1 MAQVIQK
8 FAGGGSYGTF
18 TRNGIEYEIDDDALN
33 MIAAESAP
41 VADALRQGKNIT
53 TTVDSDGNVTIY
65 GIDESTLRNNGLTD
79 RNIEKL
85 SRKQRLFEKRKL
97 KDLRRGYSAMG
108 NIPLK
113 KKQPIQN
120 QGEDKKQ
127 LDMTDLLTLDYVKN
141 EDGSLSLGSSA
152 NNKRIKD
159 RLNMYLGN
167 LNGDWDEYLVYNT
180 FNDRDAAN
188 AYTDSIRS
196 KINDDFWKRLES
208 GKLTEDDKL
217 ILQSYGIQK
226 KDAAPTQ
233 AELDTAAEKEKEG
246 EFNKGGLD
254 YSTYKDRFVYKDGTY
269 TLNDSVLAQLLN
281 DETGN
286 LWLNDD
292 FKSWASKKGYDA
304 SWIPQGSGLFRINGK
319 WFEGKDLSKITG
331 NEKVAFDNWVANNRE
346 TVGGSNDLIKQ
357 YWELT
362 NPYHK
367 ASQVNGYSWSI
378 NPEDYYYDRSGQ
390 FKRESSSSPLVYDI
404 VTPEIRKNN
413 ANFNQF
419 GHLLDGAADRIF
431 INPYTKQRYNYSIDM
446 DPENDMDIQSKYY
459 SDENTNRQTAFSNY
473 ATYGGNKGKLAVVQA
488 WGDPEAK
495 TGWAL
500 LYNPENK
507 QYYWHNQ
514 NFRGEGQDL
523 NTGIGNVSQSAI
535 QIDPEMAKW
544 LQQHMAELNTPELAY
559 YIDRIIGN
567 PFLRNFSGKY
577 DADTGD
583 SVADRYNLNDLI
595 RSYNN
600 NGYTF
605 YIGGRPVKFNFDNGG
620 NKGLYGSGNM
630 ARHWGLVLDLDNPLE
645 YKNGGVIKMQTGG
658 VLYNTEN
665 KASKSSITP
674 ASKPIR
680 AAHKEKILGDGTE
693 LTSADWAEIGA
704 LVGDAAALGA
714 TFIPVYGNATGAV
727 TGALASTANL
737 YSDIKRDGFDWGD
750 IGNFGLNL
758 GLDLATLI
766 PGLGTGAKAAKIAK
780 ALKKSKAVGK
790 MIAGIRGVGLAAS
803 GAGVLSAAVT
813 SWDKLQ
819 NGDWT
824 IGDIRNIVNG
834 IRGYKNIGKLRSASV
849 KGNKLTETTLG
860 KGDKKITV
868 TREELDD
875 IRSKPKSEQTEAAKK
890 LISSKLKLAEPITA
904 EEAGVIA
911 KADNKTEAL
920 EQLFKKKGISLT
932 KEETNTIINDSKGTL
947 LERINNAIKEK
958 TPEVNVSDYFPTGFS
973 MSSSGT
979 WYKPWSYFGKSKVKD
994 INFGKEETVLNP
1006 EDANWWQYINGKRTA
1021 ALRNAA
1027 TDPENPYFKIYG
1039 LRKETSYKGTPV
1051 PNRTYQELG
1060 KGESDMPP
1068 INSVEI
1074 EPRRVSNLVFGTT
1087 LPVMPAKEDPKS
1099 PIVNE
1104 ARYYPIYRKKGGKII
1119 KAQLGTNSIMS
1130 YGEVQNEAN
1139 RRRLASKFGVSPTL
1153 NFSETP
1159 NKIILS
1165 SGHILNGNTGSF
1177 TNNVNENLVNN
1188 ALNESSTFSVPS
1200 FKPTGTSIQETPTI
1214 PNNNVVQRGKTNFK
1228 FNIDPKKIVDPIR
1241 AIKAFSIN
1249 NEVARNSLKGN
1260 AALIN
1265 GLQETA
1271 PQLKRQS
1278 YYFGDINRA
1287 EQERLDNIKPSIAST
1302 NDSKLNMINNLMRS
1316 RTMDSII
1323 KEANAEKS
1331 KRISSTNLTNLDID
1345 NRQRLIDAETS
1356 NKNRKVVAQGKN
1368 MDYEILNRKAV
1379 ANGQGVWL
1387 PVLNQLSQDIALD
1400 QNDRTRALMAEQLV
1414 KDQNTVGNA
1423 YNTNAQEGI
1432 NIFNSVYDKVK
1443 NNENARKQFID
1454 KFGDSADDY
1463 VHSKLGNYRT
1473 DLMNWL
1479 SERQATSAYTA
1490 SVPRVLP
1497 KLSMTSNALPES
1509 STNWNDL
1516 LNFKYNLTSSHKMKK
1531 GGTLQRYRPF
1541 NEQILLDENKEI
1553 RKALSK
1559 MDDNLIKLLLKM
1571 LS

>member
-1 MAQVIQK
+1 MAQIIKK

-65 GIDESTLRNNGLTD
+65 GIDESTLKNNGLND
-79 RNIEKL
+79 RNIERL
-85 SRKQRLFEKRKL
+85 SKKQRLFERRKL

-113 KKQPIQN
+113 KKQSVQN

-233 AELDTAAEKEKEG
+233 AELDTTAEK

-254 YSTYKDRFVYKDGTY
+254 YSTYKDRFAYKDGAY

-281 DETGN
+281 DEAGN

-292 FKSWASKKGYDA
+292 FKSWATKKGYDA

-319 WFEGKDLSKITG
+319 WFEGSDLSKITG
-331 NEKVAFDNWVANNRE
+331 NEKVAFNNWVANNRE

-367 ASQVNGYSWSI
+367 ASQVDGYSWSI

-419 GHLLDGAADRIF
+419 GHLLDGVADRIF

-446 DPENDMDIQSKYY
+446 DPEDDMDIQSKYY

-473 ATYGGNKGKLAVVQA
+473 ATYGDNKGKLAVVQA

-544 LQQHMAELNTPELAY
+544 IQQHMAELSTPELAY

-595 RSYNN
+595 RNYNN

-605 YIGGRPVKFNFDNGG
+605 YIGGRPVKFNFDKGG

-680 AAHKEKILGDGTE
+680 AAHKEKVLGDGTE
-693 LTSADWAEIGA
+693 LTSADWAEIAA
-704 LVGDAAALGA
+704 LAGDAVSLGA
-714 TFIPVYGNATGAV
+714 TFIPGIGNTAAAITGA
-727 TGALASTANL
+727 GASATNF
-737 YSDIKRDGFDWGD
+737 YSDIKRDGLDWGD
-750 IGNFGLNL
+750 IGNLALNL
-758 GLDLATLI
+758 GLDLGTLV

-780 ALKKSKAVGK
+780 ALKKSKSLAKLIKV
-790 MIAGIRGVGLAAS
+790 ARGAGLAAS
-803 GAGVLSAAVT
+803 GVGVMSAAVT

-824 IGDIRNIVNG
+824 IKDIRNIVNG
-834 IRGYKNIGKLRSASV
+834 IRSYRNIGKLRDASV
-849 KGNKLTETTLG
+849 KGSPLEQTTLG
-860 KGDKKITV
+860 KGNKKVTIT
-868 TREELDD
+868 RSELDD
-875 IRSKPKSEQTEAAKK
+875 IRSKPKNEQVEAAKK
-890 LISSKLKLAEPITA
+890 LISSKLKISPATA
-904 EEAGVIA
+904 EEAEVIA
-911 KADNKTEAL
+911 KADDKAKAL
-920 EQLFKKKGISLT
+920 EQLLKKKGVSLAQ
-932 KEETNTIINDSKGTL
+932 EESNNVLNNTEGSL
-947 LERINNAIKEK
+947 LDRINKALEGK

-979 WYKPWSYFGKSKVKD
+979 WYKPWSYFGKNRVKD
-994 INFGKEETVLNP
+994 VDFGTKEVDLNP

-1021 ALRNAA
+1021 AIRRRQLSLTR
-1027 TDPENPYFKIYG
+1027 TPIIFGTSLPVLSPDKDPESP
-1039 LRKETSYKGTPV
+1039 L
-1051 PNRTYQELG
+1051 
-1060 KGESDMPP
+1060 
-1068 INSVEI
+1068 INS
-1074 EPRRVSNLVFGTT
+1074 SY
-1087 LPVMPAKEDPKS
+1087 
-1099 PIVNE
+1099 
-1104 ARYYPIYRKKGGKII
+1104 YYPIYRKKGGKII
-1119 KAQLGTNSIMS
+1119 KARLGTNSIMS

-1153 NFSETP
+1153 NFSSTP
-1159 NKIILS
+1159 NKIILP
-1165 SGHILNGNTGSF
+1165 SGTILDNNVGSF
-1177 TNNVNENLVNN
+1177 TNNVNENLVNS
-1188 ALNESSTFSVPS
+1188 ALNGTSPFTTPS
-1200 FKPTGTSIQETPTI
+1200 FQPTGTSVQKTAVDNS
-1214 PNNNVVQRGKTNFK
+1214 NNSVAQRGKSNSK

-1241 AIKAFSIN
+1241 AIVANNTNNKVLENDIKGIN
-1249 NEVARNSLKGN
+1249 AAIRGSLK
-1260 AALIN
+1260 
-1265 GLQETA
+1265 TA
-1271 PQLKRQS
+1271 PQLKRQT
-1278 YYFGDINRA
+1278 YYFGNINRA
-1287 EQERLDNIKPSIAST
+1287 ADNRINNISPFINSTSDAKLAMAKRIMNSNIIDNILKEKNAAISEEIRRT
-1302 NDSKLNMINNLMRS
+1302 DLNNLEVDNKQKMLN
-1316 RTMDSII
+1316 T
-1323 KEANAEKS
+1323 EVANEN
-1331 KRISSTNLTNLDID
+1331 KRVIGQGEL
-1345 NRQRLIDAETS
+1345 AKYKAK
-1356 NKNRKVVAQGKN
+1356 NKN
-1368 MDYEILNRKAV
+1368 IV
-1379 ANGQGVWL
+1379 ANRSGVWL
-1387 PVLNQLSQDIALD
+1387 QTLNQLSQDIALD
-1400 QNDRTRALMAEQLV
+1400 QYDRSKALMAKQLV
-1414 KDQNTVGNA
+1414 ADQNAAGDA
-1423 YNTNAQEGI
+1423 YNASAQEGI
-1432 NIFNSVYDKVK
+1432 NIFNSAYNKVK
-1443 NNENARKQFID
+1443 NDKNALAQFVS

-1463 VHSKLGNYRT
+1463 VYSKLNNYGS
-1473 DLMNWL
+1473 DLRNWL
-1479 SERQATSAYTA
+1479 SERQATAAYNA
-1490 SVPRVLP
+1490 STPRALS
-1497 KLSMTSNALPES
+1497 KLSITPSTLPAS
-1509 STNWNDL
+1509 SVNWDDL

-1531 GGTLQRYRPF
+1531 GGTVQRYRPF
-1541 NEQILLDENKEI
+1541 NEQILLDENKEV